1 MYCGVSM
8 YSVSPNWIYRYTCT
22 CVCISV
28 YVYVYICVRVNILWR
43 RPCFLY
49 RQIESMVIHVYV
61 YVYTCVCVCT
71 CIEEKP
77 MYSVTANW
85 IYEDKWECIC
95 IYIYI
100 YTYMYTYMYVYIYI
114 YMYICVCEY
123 KDIYMHLCKYI
134 VEAPMCFISP
144 NWIYKWIFHVRTYMY
159 MYEIWIYA
167 HRVEE
172 TCVHVEE
179 TYTYVKRPVFICIH
193 VYAGL

>member
-43 RPCFLY
+43 RPCVLY
-49 RQIESMVIHVYV
+49 RQIESMVIHGYV

-95 IYIYI
+95 ICIYIYI
-100 YTYMYTYMYVYIYI
+100 YIHICMYICTYTCTYVYVNTKTYICIYANILWRPPCVLYRQTESISVYFMYVHICICMRYI
-114 YMYICVCEY
+114 YM
-123 KDIYMHLCKYI
+123 HI
-134 VEAPMCFISP
+134 V
-144 NWIYKWIFHVRTYMY
+144 
-159 MYEIWIYA
+159 
-167 HRVEE
+167 
-172 TCVHVEE
+172 
-179 TYTYVKRPVFICIH
+179 
-193 VYAGL
+193 